1 LWVLQSSAYPS
12 KLIIRDFLA
21 KDRTEMAN
29 ERTLLAYT
37 RTAIMVLATGITLVK
52 LFADDAFLVL
62 IGHVLYPI
70 SLLLFILGVARFIKV
85 KKELSVFYKQKSS
98 S

>member
-1 LWVLQSSAYPS
+1 MSHYKNLDHD

-29 ERTLLAYT
+29 ERTLLAYA
-37 RTAIMVLATGITLVK
+37 RTAIMVFATGVTLVK

-62 IGHVLYPI
+62 IGHALFPA
-70 SLLLFILGVARFIKV
+70 SLLLFILGIVRFIKV
-85 KKELSVFYKQKSS
+85 RKELSAFYKQKSS
-98 S
+98 E